1 MATKKVKKF
10 GRGGDILTGI
20 GAALVGKAL
29 YDKYKGGDD
38 IKSDGRSSGLIRR
51 DTQPDD
57 SKPEPV
63 SVYKPK
69 EPSAEE
75 KRALAA
81 SQGRPESVDIDK
93 EAQVGVIKKEP
104 APVKDKRKP
113 AGALKTKT
121 TTTPTTSFFGMQG
134 SDKGGSKTA
143 PAVSDHQ
150 KSLSKKITT
159 PGDPNAEGSTAKGRS
174 KDPIQGT
181 IDSRSKSTVRSDK
194 DKMRERAL
202 EVQRQREEAEKSR
215 YKKGGAVKS
224 ASSRADGI
232 AQRGK
237 TRGKVY

>member
-81 SQGRPESVDIDK
+81 SQGRPEMGDVTRDVVEK
-93 EAQVGVIKKEP
+93 QEP
-104 APVKDKRKP
+104 APVKKDKRKP

-143 PAVSDHQ
+143 P
-150 KSLSKKITT
+150 
-159 PGDPNAEGSTAKGRS
+159 GDPNKNASTAKGRS